1 MADKFYYC
9 IEGTPLRVEFN
20 PAGGGLMICVDRGIP
35 CEGHTQA
42 FSAHCTNT
50 PEPEDVV
57 AELTEYG
64 EHYKQQWNAFVELM
78 QSMTGS
84 NGLSTA
90 ICWPTKE
97 AISAVFCTYFVKQ
110 IAQAAEKRQ
119 EKRWERDEAA
129 QPY

>member
-20 PAGGGLMICVDRGIP
+20 PAGGGLMLCVDRGIP
-35 CEGHTQA
+35 CEGHTQV

-57 AELTEYG
+57 AELTEFG
-64 EHYKQQWNAFVELM
+64 GHYKYQWVAFVELM
-78 QSMTGS
+78 HAMQAPEKDWQRQTDW
-84 NGLSTA
+84 T
-90 ICWPTKE
+90 TKE
-97 AISAVFCTYFVKQ
+97 AISAVFCVYFIKQ

-119 EKRWERDEAA
+119 EKRWEANDG
-129 QPY
+129 